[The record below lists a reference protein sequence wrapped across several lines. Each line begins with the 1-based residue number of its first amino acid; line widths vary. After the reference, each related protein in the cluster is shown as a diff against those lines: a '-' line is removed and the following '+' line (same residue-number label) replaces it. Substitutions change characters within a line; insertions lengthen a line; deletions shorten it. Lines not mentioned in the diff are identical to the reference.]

1 MTRETAARVRDAVVE
16 AIDPLE
22 IILFG
27 SVAKATSGPE
37 APIAV
42 HDARFARAVDRAHD
56 GGGSMRSV
64 HPSASSTA
72 STLPI

>member
-1 MTRETAARVRDAVVE
+1 MAHGIRTSVVTRETAARVRDAVVE

-37 APIAV
+37 APIC
-42 HDARFARAVDRAHD
+42 
-56 GGGSMRSV
+56 RS
-64 HPSASSTA
+64 
-72 STLPI
+72 